1 MKEKIITQELAKL
14 YEKQGYLEDSLA
26 CYLSLYEQTKEEEF
40 AKAIEKI
47 RNKLNPVK
55 NKSTN
60 KPVDEKPEIYWKKPF
75 EYSVEDTADDK
86 ADSEGKEDKSA
97 RALTLFE
104 QWVNM
109 IILEKKIQNFKKIQ
123 VKHE

>member
-1 MKEKIITQELAKL
+1 MKEKIITKELAKL
-14 YEKQGYLEDSLA
+14 YEKQGYLEDSLT
-26 CYLSLYEQTKEEEF
+26 CYLHLYDQTKEEEY

-47 RNKLNPVK
+47 RNKLNPVE
-55 NKSTN
+55 NKSIN
-60 KPVDEKPEIYWKKPF
+60 KPSNDPLNESLDKKPEIYWKKPT
-75 EYSVEDTADDK
+75 EYNDILNEK
-86 ADSEGKEDKSA
+86 GGKNI

-123 VKHE
+123 VKYE

>member
-1 MKEKIITQELAKL
+1 MKEKIITKELAKL
-14 YEKQGYLEDSLA
+14 YEKQGYLEDSLT

-55 NKSTN
+55 NESINKSPN
-60 KPVDEKPEIYWKKPF
+60 ESPSEPLDEKVETHWKKPA
-75 EYSVEDTADDK
+75 EYKDDSK
-86 ADSEGKEDKSA
+86 GKENKSIK
-97 RALTLFE
+97 ALTLFE

-123 VKHE
+123 VKYE